1 MDSVL
6 LNFFRTSMAKPAT
19 PDGKSTTDGLGLN
32 LVRIC
37 SEAVVFGVGKLL
49 TENNAHQAQVY
60 RK

>member
-1 MDSVL
+1 
-6 LNFFRTSMAKPAT
+6 MAKPAT
-19 PDGKSTTDGLGLN
+19 PDGKSTADGLGLN

-49 TENNAHQAQVY
+49 TENNGHQAQVY